1 MLNTFFVVGD
11 HFETRMYRI
20 ATKKKLSITISVLFA
35 QHMLWGMLW
44 PKATAEATAL
54 GFGTRVPNLM
64 PWLLQH
70 TPQHML
76 CKKYCY
82 SNGLFLLV
90 AISVHTSLKTVSYTK
105 R

>member
-54 GFGTRVPNLM
+54 GFGTRVDA
-64 PWLLQH
+64 
-70 TPQHML
+70 
-76 CKKYCY
+76 
-82 SNGLFLLV
+82 GREAARV
-90 AISVHTSLKTVSYTK
+90 ASGRAEGGVVGD
-105 R
+105 